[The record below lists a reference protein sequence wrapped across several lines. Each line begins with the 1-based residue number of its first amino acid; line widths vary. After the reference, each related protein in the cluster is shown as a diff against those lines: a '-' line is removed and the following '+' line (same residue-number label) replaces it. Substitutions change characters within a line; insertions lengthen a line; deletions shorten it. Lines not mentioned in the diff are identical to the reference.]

1 MSSASGDDATGIYE
15 PLMPPYHPLT
25 DNNEGVILMVVSIP
39 VLVISTLIVGVK
51 LWTVYGITR
60 TLGLSEAAIIA
71 SVVSRSRATLYLHKL
86 TYLGVRPRLHGMY
99 QRSCCAWT
107 GYTA

>member
-1 MSSASGDDATGIYE
+1 
-15 PLMPPYHPLT
+15 
-25 DNNEGVILMVVSIP
+25 MVVSIP

-60 TLGLSEAAIIA
+60 RLGLSEVAIIT
-71 SVVSRSRATLYLHKL
+71 SVVSESLARFYNIKL
-86 TYLGVRPRLHGMY
+86 TYLGLRPRLHCMY
-99 QRSCCAWT
+99 QRSCCAWI